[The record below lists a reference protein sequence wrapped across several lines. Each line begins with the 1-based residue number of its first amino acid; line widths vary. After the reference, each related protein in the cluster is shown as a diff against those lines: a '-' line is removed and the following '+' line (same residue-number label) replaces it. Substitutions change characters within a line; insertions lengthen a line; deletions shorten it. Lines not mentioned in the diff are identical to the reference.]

1 MKKVFTSLAFIG
13 VMASSGVALADYPPV
28 PSDLGKRVETPAPAP
43 ARLAEAAA
51 IAKKPE
57 SIAAVIEPTPNLR
70 TITLRAV
77 NVNTGRVTTRT
88 VTVPAGADTVTPT
101 LTLPAGEYRVVV
113 IGKTR
118 GGSEVRWS
126 AGRHT
131 VARKG
136 R

>member
-1 MKKVFTSLAFIG
+1 MKKVFISLAFIG
-13 VMASSGVALADYPPV
+13 VIATSGVALADYPPV

-43 ARLAEAAA
+43 SRLAEAAA

-77 NVNTGRVTTRT
+77 NVDTGRVTTRT

-101 LTLPAGEYRVVV
+101 LTLPAGEYRVAV
-113 IGKTR
+113 IGTTR
-118 GGSEVRWS
+118 SGSEIRWS